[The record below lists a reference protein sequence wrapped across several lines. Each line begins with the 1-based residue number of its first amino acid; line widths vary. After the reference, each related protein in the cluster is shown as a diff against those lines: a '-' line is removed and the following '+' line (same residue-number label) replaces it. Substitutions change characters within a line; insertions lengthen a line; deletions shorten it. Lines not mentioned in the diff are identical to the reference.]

1 MPWGLE
7 QAMKNGPLW
16 KKSRLS
22 RGGCREGG
30 ARLAVEHLVAAGRR
44 RIAMVETLL
53 RLLDDPGTKPRQQI
67 LPVSLTVR
75 ASSSPVASP

>member
-7 QAMKNGPLW
+7 QAMKNGPPW

>member
-1 MPWGLE
+1 
-7 QAMKNGPLW
+7 
-16 KKSRLS
+16 
-22 RGGCREGG
+22 
-30 ARLAVEHLVAAGRR
+30 VAAGRR
-44 RIAMVETLL
+44 RIATVHAMVETLL

>member
-1 MPWGLE
+1 
-7 QAMKNGPLW
+7 MKHGPLW

-30 ARLAVEHLVAAGRR
+30 ARLAVDHLVAAGRR
-44 RIAMVETLL
+44 RIATVHAMVETLL